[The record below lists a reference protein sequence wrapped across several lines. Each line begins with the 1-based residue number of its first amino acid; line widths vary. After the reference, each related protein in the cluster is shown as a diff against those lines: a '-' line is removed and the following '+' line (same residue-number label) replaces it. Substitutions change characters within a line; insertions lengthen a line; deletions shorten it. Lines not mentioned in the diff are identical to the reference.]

1 MTLLHGNSLPNQ
13 SVTLS
18 SWKTTRRPVA
28 AGKHQISQSLA
39 PMRCTAAA
47 AASFHSHQLRS
58 RSAAAEAA
66 AAEEAVVPSFSCS
79 NGRKDSKP

>member
-1 MTLLHGNSLPNQ
+1 MTLLHGNSPNQ
-13 SVTLS
+13 WPWVPEKH
-18 SWKTTRRPVA
+18 WAPATRRPVA
-28 AGKHQISQSLA
+28 SLA

-66 AAEEAVVPSFSCS
+66 AAEEAVPVPSLSCS
-79 NGRKDSKP
+79 KGRKDNKP